1 MELQLIRIYETNM
14 EGHWYYWFGFDIF
27 DKIRL
32 ISEFKGIG
40 ILLIR
45 INETNSKEHTA
56 MIRILIY

>member
-1 MELQLIRIYETNM
+1 MKRTGSGRDSIDSD
-14 EGHWYYWFGFDIF
+14 FDIF

-45 INETNSKEHTA
+45 INETNSKEHKA